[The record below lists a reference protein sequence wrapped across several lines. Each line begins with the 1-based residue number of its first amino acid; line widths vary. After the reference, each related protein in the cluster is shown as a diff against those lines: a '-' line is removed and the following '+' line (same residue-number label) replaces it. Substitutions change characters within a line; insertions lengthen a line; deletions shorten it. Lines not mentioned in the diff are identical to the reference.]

1 MARRLDN
8 CVKKEVRLSN
18 IQMIVCKRA
27 MLWID
32 KSVALRCS
40 IVLWLK
46 NTLQLDYGIIKNYSM

>member
-8 CVKKEVRLSN
+8 CVKKEGRLSN

-32 KSVALRCS
+32 KSVALSCS
-40 IVLWLK
+40 IVLWLE
-46 NTLQLDYGIIKNYSM
+46 NTLQLNYGILKNYSM